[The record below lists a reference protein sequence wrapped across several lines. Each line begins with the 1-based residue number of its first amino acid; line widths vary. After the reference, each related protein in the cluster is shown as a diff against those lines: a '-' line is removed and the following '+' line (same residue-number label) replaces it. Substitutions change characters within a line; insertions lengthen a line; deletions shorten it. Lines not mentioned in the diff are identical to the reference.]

1 MNNNIWTQDNS
12 NSDIYADTTAVNLK
26 LDGTVQI
33 NSLLVKSVPKNL
45 AIADSFQ
52 TSSKI
57 QISIDASSPTSLFK
71 VLSYDK
77 IGINNTETKS
87 LSQEQISC
95 FTSIVDSSGKQ
106 YTLNSDGTITG
117 KN

>member
-12 NSDIYADTTAVNLK
+12 NSDICADTNAVNLK

-45 AIADSFQ
+45 AIADSFD
-52 TSSKI
+52 TSS
-57 QISIDASSPTSLFK
+57 SINVSINASSPSSIFNVVT
-71 VLSYDK
+71 YDS
-77 IGINNTETKS
+77 IGV
-87 LSQEQISC
+87 SQTTTTLTPEQISC
-95 FTSIVDSSGKQ
+95 FAPIVDSSGKQ
-106 YTLNSDGTITG
+106 YTLNSDGTITT